1 MPECKL
7 ASAPTASRPR
17 AGVEWFTVY
26 ITLTGLAC
34 WFVGAVALWAGHPSW
49 GIVLRWTALL
59 LVGAVVLRR
68 PGLFSWTLFA
78 MLAGIEL
85 GLEFPRIATQAQL
98 PGNLFL
104 RLVRLVV
111 APLIL
116 TSIPAGIA
124 AHSHLRSVGRVAVK
138 VLIYFEVVTTAGLI
152 IGSLA
157 GIISGAGWGIALPAS
172 SHSSALATQQVP
184 HGWQQTVLD
193 IFPENIAQAV
203 AENRIL
209 QIVIFALLFGVAL
222 ATLPE
227 NKRVPL
233 VNALKALTSVIS
245 QMVRIITYL
254 TPLAAGS
261 ALAYTV
267 ATTGFASLV
276 PLAKLVVTC
285 FIALAIF
292 CLVVVLPL
300 LVFFRIP
307 LRRFAAAVSEPVAIG
322 FATGTSEAAL
332 PLAMERMEELGVPG
346 WIVSFVIPLGYSFNM
361 DGSSVYMS
369 LAAVFATQAAG
380 IHLTLG
386 QHVEMLV
393 VLALASKGMAGVPR
407 AVFVI
412 LLATA
417 STIHIPSAPILMIL
431 GVDTLMDM
439 GRTAVNVLGNCAASA
454 VIARSEDKGAFSR
467 NLKFDHSLSKA
478 RG

>member
-1 MPECKL
+1 VIGFELAAPAAVKL
-7 ASAPTASRPR
+7 RIRRRWIISSAVV
-17 AGVEWFTVY
+17 AGLLFWVS
-26 ITLTGLAC
+26 
-34 WFVGAVALWAGHPSW
+34 GAVALSAGHGSW
-49 GIVLRWTALL
+49 GAILRGATLL
-59 LVGAVVLRR
+59 LAGVVVLRR
-68 PGLFSWTLFA
+68 PTLLAWTFFA

-85 GLEFPRIATQAQL
+85 GLDFPRIAAQAQL
-98 PGNLFL
+98 PGDLFL
-104 RLVRLVV
+104 RLVRMVV

-157 GIISGAGWGIALPAS
+157 GIISGAGWGITLPAS
-172 SHSSALATQQVP
+172 PHSGSLPTQQIP

-193 IFPENIAQAV
+193 LFPENIAQAV
-203 AENRIL
+203 AENRLL
-209 QIVIFALLFGVAL
+209 QVVIFAILFGIAL

-227 NKRVPL
+227 ANRAPL
-233 VNALKALTSVIS
+233 VNGLKALTAAIS
-245 QMVRIITYL
+245 QMVRMITWL

-285 FIALAIF
+285 FTALAVF
-292 CLVVVLPL
+292 CLLVVFPL

-307 LRRFAAAVSEPVAIG
+307 LRRFADAVSEPAAIG

-369 LAAVFATQAAG
+369 LAAVFAAQAAG
-380 IHLTLG
+380 IHLTFG
-386 QHVEMLV
+386 QHVGMLALLV
-393 VLALASKGMAGVPR
+393 LASKGMAGVPKT
-407 AVFVI
+407 VFVI
-412 LLATA
+412 LLTTA
-417 STIHIPSAPILMIL
+417 SAVHLPTAPILMIL

-439 GRTAVNVLGNCAASA
+439 GRTAVNVMGNCAASA
-454 VIARSEDKGAFSR
+454 VIAKSEDKFAFSLTA
-467 NLKFDHSLSKA
+467 NVHN
-478 RG
+478 

>member
-1 MPECKL
+1 MTGIEL
-7 ASAPTASRPR
+7 AAPAALKSRIKHRRLTFSAVV
-17 AGVEWFTVY
+17 AG
-26 ITLTGLAC
+26 LLC
-34 WFVGAVALWAGHPSW
+34 WVAGAAALCAGHGSW
-49 GIVLRWTALL
+49 GVILRGATLL
-59 LVGAVVLRR
+59 LVGVVVLRR
-68 PGLFSWTLFA
+68 PTLLAWTFFA

-85 GLEFPRIATQAQL
+85 GLEFPRIAAQAQL
-98 PGNLFL
+98 PGDLFL
-104 RLVRLVV
+104 RLVRMVV

-157 GIISGAGWGIALPAS
+157 GIISGAGWGITLPS
-172 SHSSALATQQVP
+172 SPHSGSLPTQQIP

-193 IFPENIAQAV
+193 LFPENIAQAV

-209 QIVIFALLFGVAL
+209 QVVIFAILFGVTL

-227 NKRVPL
+227 EKRAPL
-233 VNALKALTSVIS
+233 VNGLKALTAAIS
-245 QMVRIITYL
+245 QMVRIITWL

-276 PLAKLVVTC
+276 PLAKLVITC
-285 FIALAIF
+285 FIALAFF

-307 LRRFAAAVSEPVAIG
+307 LRRFAEAVSEPAAIG

-369 LAAVFATQAAG
+369 LAAVFAAQAAG
-380 IHLTLG
+380 LHLTLG
-386 QHVEMLV
+386 QHVEMLA
-393 VLALASKGMAGVPR
+393 VLMLASKGMAGVPR
-407 AVFVI
+407 TVFVI

-417 STIHIPSAPILMIL
+417 STVHLPTAPILMIL

-454 VIARSEDKGAFSR
+454 VIAKSEDKFAFSGKPIAD
-467 NLKFDHSLSKA
+467 N
-478 RG
+478 